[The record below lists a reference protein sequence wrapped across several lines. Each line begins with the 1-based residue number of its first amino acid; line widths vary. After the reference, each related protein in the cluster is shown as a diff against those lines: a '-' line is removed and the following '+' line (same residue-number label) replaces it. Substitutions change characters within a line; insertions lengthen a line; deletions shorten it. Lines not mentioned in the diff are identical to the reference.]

1 MEVEKFSMT
10 EQIKERIYSIDFLR
24 GVVMMIML
32 LDHTRDFVH
41 HDAMMSDPTDPST
54 TTVPLFF
61 TRWITHYCAPTFVFL
76 SGVSIYL
83 QKMYGKSNREL
94 ARFLFTRGLWLI
106 VLEFTVIRF
115 LVTFNVDYT
124 SFFGMAQVI
133 WVIGA
138 SMVVMAALIFLP
150 LRMVGILG
158 LAMILLHNLLDPFD
172 LPPAIAFG
180 GSPDFLQAVRLI
192 LHQQSVI
199 PVFGKSIIF
208 VAYPLIPWVGV
219 MAAGYAMGVV
229 YSWQADRRRK
239 WLLAAGIVATVL
251 FIGIRASNFYGDPS
265 PVTNQTEFVEAR
277 NARAAAGELGPN
289 PNLDAPRLSEPAFTI
304 VSFFNT
310 TKYPPSLLFLL
321 MTLGPGLIILSL
333 TDGISGRAVWQ
344 KIAIVFGRVPLFFY
358 ILQWISAHLFGI
370 GLSLLA
376 GKDIG
381 YFFQAL
387 GPGMQLPPDNGF
399 SLPVVYFAWIAGL
412 VIIFPF
418 CYWYGNYKRRSKNWL
433 LSYL

>member
-1 MEVEKFSMT
+1 MPAT
-10 EQIKERIYSIDFLR
+10 TIKERIYSIDFLR

-41 HDAMMSDPTDPST
+41 HDAMMSDPTDPAT

-94 ARFLFTRGLWLI
+94 SRFLFTRGLWLI

-115 LVTFNVDYT
+115 LVTFNFDYG

-138 SMVVMAALIFLP
+138 SMIVMAALIYLP
-150 LRMVGILG
+150 LSIVGILG
-158 LAMILLHNLLDPFD
+158 VVMIFLHNVADKYD
-172 LPPAIAFG
+172 LPPDVRFG
-180 GSPDFLQAVRLI
+180 GSPDFSQAVWLI
-192 LHQQSVI
+192 LHQQSII
-199 PVFGKSIIF
+199 PVGGGSIIF
-208 VAYPLIPWVGV
+208 MAYPLIPWVGV
-219 MAAGYAMGVV
+219 MAAGYALGAV
-229 YSWQADRRRK
+229 YTWDAARRRR
-239 WLLAAGIVATVL
+239 WLLAMGIAATLL
-251 FIGIRASNFYGDPS
+251 FVGVRLTNYYGDPNKW
-265 PVTNQTEFVEAR
+265 TNEAQFVENVRTKAE
-277 NARAAAGELGPN
+277 AGELGPN
-289 PNLDAPRLSEPAFTI
+289 ASVPEPQMSEPEFTV

-321 MTLGPGLIILSL
+321 MTLGPALIVLAL
-333 TDGISGRAVWQ
+333 TDGIGGEPIWQ

-381 YFFQAL
+381 HFFQTL
-387 GPGMQLPPDNGF
+387 GPQMRLPPDNGF

-412 VIIFPF
+412 VIVYPL
-418 CYWYGNYKRRSKNWL
+418 CYWYGNYKRKNKHWL